1 MASVDEVLAAMGQAD
16 AVSDSAAADFV
27 VDGDLRVIAV
37 PESGVV
43 LGVVGDRDANRVRLL
58 LPASY
63 RGTDLS
69 GFAATVSWVNAGG
82 ESGSARASVSKSGP
96 ALAATWLVGAEVLR
110 YVGTVT
116 FALRLS
122 NASGSVVWNTTLG
135 TARCL
140 VGMSPASYVPQG
152 LDGGRDLWTLL
163 AGEVGS
169 GTVWDALHAR
179 VARAD
184 WSGLRVGDYV
194 DVPLADASG
203 VTSQQ
208 SVRFLVAHFD
218 PYYKCGAK
226 PMGHHVAF
234 IADMPITVSK
244 NYKYAS
250 GDGYIVWNATATNQG
265 TAGTM
270 SPYLCSALRE
280 WEDAFEACLPGD
292 LAKYLLERYAYLEQR
307 YSASGAIMNPSGAS
321 NQVIGKVWSPS
332 EMEAYGCASW
342 GAPGYTVGSDCQL
355 DVLRDSAH
363 RLNGFNS
370 DYWTRTPVA
379 GSASEVS
386 FVSYIGESKK
396 RPANANYCR
405 PRPCF
410 LLG

>member
-1 MASVDEVLAAMGQAD
+1 MASVDEVLAAMGQAN

-37 PESGVV
+37 PDSGVV

-58 LPASY
+58 LPSSY

-69 GFAATVSWVNAGG
+69 GFTATVSWVNAGG
-82 ESGSARASVSKSGP
+82 ESGSARASVSKSGST
-96 ALAATWLVGAEVLR
+96 LAATWLVGAEVLR

-140 VGMSPASYVPQG
+140 AGMSPASYAPEG
-152 LDGGRDLWTLL
+152 LDGGRDLEALL

-169 GTVWDALHAR
+169 GTVWDALHVR
-179 VARAD
+179 VAKAD
-184 WSGLRVGDYV
+184 WSGMRVGDYV

-208 SVRFLVAHFD
+208 TVRFLVAHFD
-218 PYYKCGAK
+218 PYYKCGTK
-226 PMGHHVAF
+226 PMGHHITF
-234 IADMPITVSK
+234 IADRPISVSMG
-244 NYKYAS
+244 YKHVS
-250 GDGYIVWNATATNQG
+250 GLGYITWNATATNQG
-265 TAGTM
+265 TADTM
-270 SPYLCSALRE
+270 SPYLCSALKE
-280 WEDAFEACLPGD
+280 WEDAFEACLPEG
-292 LAKYLLERYAYLEQR
+292 LTKYLIERYALLEQR

-321 NQVIGKVWSPS
+321 NQSIGKIWSPS
-332 EMEAYGCASW
+332 EMEAYGCVSW
-342 GAPGYTVGSDCQL
+342 GAPGYTVGSDCQF
-355 DVLRDSAH
+355 DALRDSAH

-370 DYWTRTPVA
+370 DYWTRTTVA
-379 GSASEVS
+379 GSANGVS
-386 FVSYIGESKK
+386 FVSYIGESKT